1 MSYVDIVFDGQ
12 PGPMGPVF
20 VETEDEHG
28 NSISLGD
35 WVKRED
41 DYWVLR
47 VGQTV
52 SGDTSDGHHTFD
64 ELYYYR
70 MLYNAIACRA
80 WLKEGHTVVKSWK
93 HHDGE
98 LCFGGGWFIVQA
110 ELPTGQVSNH
120 YKAEYWDL
128 FGVPEVVLPM
138 VYDGHTPAIA
148 AARMLE
154 YLLPFLGEANNRQGQ
169 L

>member
-1 MSYVDIVFDGQ
+1 MSYSSFNEV
-12 PGPMGPVF
+12 
-20 VETEDEHG
+20 
-28 NSISLGD
+28 
-35 WVKRED
+35 VKRRLPSLPEEERYLLVED
-41 DYWVLR
+41 LMDNV
-47 VGQTV
+47 T
-52 SGDTSDGHHTFD
+52 SDTSDGYHTFS
-64 ELYYYR
+64 ELYQYR

-128 FGVPEVVLPM
+128 FGVPEVELPA

-148 AARMLE
+148 AARMLK
-154 YLLPFLGEANNRQGQ
+154 YLLPFLGEADNRQE
-169 L
+169 

>member
-12 PGPMGPVF
+12 PGPDGPVF
-20 VETEDEHG
+20 VETEDSEG
-28 NSISLGD
+28 KSISLGH
-35 WVKRED
+35 WVKRPD

-47 VGQTV
+47 VEDRDFVTKH
-52 SGDTSDGHHTFD
+52 TSDGHHTFE

-70 MLYNAIACRA
+70 MLYNAQAVLA
-80 WLKEGHTVVKSWK
+80 WLANGIKVEKSWN

-98 LCFGGGWFIVQA
+98 PCFGGGMFVVQA

-128 FGVPEVVLPM
+128 FSVPAVELPA

-148 AARMLE
+148 A
-154 YLLPFLGEANNRQGQ
+154 
-169 L
+169 

>member
-1 MSYVDIVFDGQ
+1 
-12 PGPMGPVF
+12 MGSSMKHN
-20 VETEDEHG
+20 ETIE
-28 NSISLGD
+28 
-35 WVKRED
+35 
-41 DYWVLR
+41 VLR
-47 VGQTV
+47 DLVERWRESDKLGYSEYLSVRALVDELEIT
-52 SGDTSDGHHTFD
+52 SETSDGHHTFS
-64 ELYYYR
+64 ELYHYR
-70 MLYNAIACRA
+70 MLYNAVACRA

-128 FGVPEVVLPM
+128 FGVPEVGLPM

>member
-1 MSYVDIVFDGQ
+1 MKHNET
-12 PGPMGPVF
+12 
-20 VETEDEHG
+20 VE
-28 NSISLGD
+28 
-35 WVKRED
+35 
-41 DYWVLR
+41 VLR
-47 VGQTV
+47 DLMERWRESDKLDYSEYLSVRALVDELEVT
-52 SGDTSDGHHTFD
+52 SETSDGHHTFN
-64 ELYYYR
+64 ELYHYR

-80 WLKEGHTVVKSWK
+80 WLKEGHTVVKSWN

-98 LCFGGGWFIVQA
+98 PCLGGGMFVVQA

-128 FGVPEVVLPM
+128 FDVPAIELPT

-154 YLLPFLGEANNRQGQ
+154 YLLSFLGEANNRQE
-169 L
+169 